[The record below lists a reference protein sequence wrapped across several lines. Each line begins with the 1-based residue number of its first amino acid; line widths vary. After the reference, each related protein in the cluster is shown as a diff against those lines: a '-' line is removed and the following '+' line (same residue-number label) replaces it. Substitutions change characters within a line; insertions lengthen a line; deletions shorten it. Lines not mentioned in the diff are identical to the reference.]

1 MKRRHRGVSA
11 VEFALVLPI
20 LIVVLF
26 GVIDFGRAFWLRSKL
41 QTAAED
47 AGRYAMTHTGL
58 SNSQIETYLRGRTG
72 GYVDLAAVTVTI
84 NSDVD
89 GGVTF
94 LTIIAQTTLAV
105 GGPLNILPFVLQGR
119 TRVPRAT

>member
-1 MKRRHRGVSA
+1 MRRSRRGVSA

-26 GVIDFGRAFWLRSKL
+26 GVVDFGRAFWMRSNL
-41 QTAAED
+41 QTAAEE
-47 AGRYAMTHTGL
+47 AGRYAMTHTGA

-72 GYVDLAAVTVTI
+72 RYVDPASVAVAVV
-84 NSDVD
+84 NDVD
-89 GGVTF
+89 AGVTF
-94 LTIIAQTTLAV
+94 VTITAQTTLTI
-105 GGPLNILPFVLQGR
+105 GGPLNIAPFTLQGR